1 MKNLIKSL
9 IIATLAIVAITL
21 PMSAKQKSGAVI
33 TFAETTHDFGY
44 IQESGGA
51 VSHEFTFT
59 NTGNKPLIIVSAHAS
74 CGCTKPE
81 FPKKPIEPGKSGV
94 IKITYKPKNRPGAF
108 DKIVSVTSNAKTVHL
123 RIRGC
128 VISATSKK

>member
-1 MKNLIKSL
+1 MKNLI
-9 IIATLAIVAITL
+9 IVIVAIFAIGL
-21 PMSAKQKSGAVI
+21 PMNAKKKSGAII

-51 VSHEFTFT
+51 VSHQFTFT
-59 NTGNKPLIIVSAHAS
+59 NTGTKPLIIVSAHAS

-81 FPKKPIEPGKSGV
+81 FPKKPIEPGKTGV
-94 IKITYKPKNRPGAF
+94 VKITYKPKNRPGAF
-108 DKIVSVTSNAKTVHL
+108 DKIVSITSNAKTVHL

-128 VISATSKK
+128 VISATSTK

>member
-1 MKNLIKSL
+1 MKNLMKSL
-9 IIATLAIVAITL
+9 IIATLAAIAIAL

-81 FPKKPIEPGKSGV
+81 FPKNPIEPGKTGV

-128 VISATSKK
+128 VISATSTK

>member
-1 MKNLIKSL
+1 MKNLI
-9 IIATLAIVAITL
+9 IVIVAIFAIAL
-21 PMSAKQKSGAVI
+21 PINAKKKSGAII

-51 VSHEFTFT
+51 VSHQFTFT
-59 NTGNKPLIIVSAHAS
+59 NTGTKPLIIVSAHAS

-81 FPKKPIEPGKSGV
+81 FPKKPIEPGKTGIV
-94 IKITYKPKNRPGAF
+94 KITYKPKNRPGAF
-108 DKIVSVTSNAKTVHL
+108 DKIVSITSNAKTVHL

>member
-1 MKNLIKSL
+1 MKNLI
-9 IIATLAIVAITL
+9 IVIVAIFAIAL
-21 PMSAKQKSGAVI
+21 PMNAKKKSGAII

-51 VSHEFTFT
+51 VSHQFTFT
-59 NTGNKPLIIVSAHAS
+59 NTGTKPLIIVSAHAS

-81 FPKKPIEPGKSGV
+81 FPKKPIEPGKTGIV
-94 IKITYKPKNRPGAF
+94 KITYKPKNRPGAL
-108 DKIVSVTSNAKTVHL
+108 DKTVSITSNAKTVHL

-128 VISATSKK
+128 VISANSTK

>member
-1 MKNLIKSL
+1 MKNLI
-9 IIATLAIVAITL
+9 IVIVAIFAIVL
-21 PMSAKQKSGAVI
+21 PMNAKKKSGAII

-51 VSHEFTFT
+51 VSHQFTFT
-59 NTGNKPLIIVSAHAS
+59 NTGTKPLIIVSAHAS

-81 FPKKPIEPGKSGV
+81 FPKKPIEPGKTGV
-94 IKITYKPKNRPGAF
+94 VKITYKPKNRPGAF
-108 DKIVSVTSNAKTVHL
+108 DKIVSITSNAKTVHL

-128 VISATSKK
+128 VISATSTK

>member
-1 MKNLIKSL
+1 MKNLI
-9 IIATLAIVAITL
+9 IVIVAIFAIAL
-21 PMSAKQKSGAVI
+21 PMNAKKKSGAII

-44 IQESGGA
+44 IQESGGD
-51 VSHEFTFT
+51 VSHQFTFT
-59 NTGNKPLIIVSAHAS
+59 NTGTKPLIIVSAHAS

-81 FPKKPIEPGKSGV
+81 FPKKPIEPGKTGV
-94 IKITYKPKNRPGAF
+94 VKITYKPKNRPGAF
-108 DKIVSVTSNAKTVHL
+108 DKIVSITSNAKTVHL

>member
-1 MKNLIKSL
+1 MKNLI
-9 IIATLAIVAITL
+9 IVIVAIFAIAL
-21 PMSAKQKSGAVI
+21 PMNAKKKSGAII

-51 VSHEFTFT
+51 VSQQFTFT
-59 NTGNKPLIIVSAHAS
+59 NTGTKPLIIVSAHAS

-81 FPKKPIEPGKSGV
+81 FPKKPIEPGKTGV
-94 IKITYKPKNRPGAF
+94 VKITYKPKNRPGAF
-108 DKIVSVTSNAKTVHL
+108 DKIVSITSNAKTVHL

>member
-1 MKNLIKSL
+1 MKNLI
-9 IIATLAIVAITL
+9 IVIVAIFAIAL
-21 PMSAKQKSGAVI
+21 PMNAKKKSGAII
-33 TFAETTHDFGY
+33 TFAETTHDFGN

-51 VSHEFTFT
+51 VSHQFTFT
-59 NTGNKPLIIVSAHAS
+59 NTGTKPLIIVSAHAS

-81 FPKKPIEPGKSGV
+81 FPKKPIEPGKTGV
-94 IKITYKPKNRPGAF
+94 VKITYKPKNRPGAF
-108 DKIVSVTSNAKTVHL
+108 DKIVSITSNAKTVHL

>member
-1 MKNLIKSL
+1 MKNLI
-9 IIATLAIVAITL
+9 IVIVAIFAIAL
-21 PMSAKQKSGAVI
+21 PMNAKKKSGAII

-51 VSHEFTFT
+51 VSHQFTFT
-59 NTGNKPLIIVSAHAS
+59 NTGTKPLIIVSAHAS

-81 FPKKPIEPGKSGV
+81 FPKKPIEPGKTGV
-94 IKITYKPKNRPGAF
+94 VKITYKPKNRPGAF
-108 DKIVSVTSNAKTVHL
+108 DKIVSITSNAKTVHM

>member
-1 MKNLIKSL
+1 MKNLI
-9 IIATLAIVAITL
+9 IVIVAIFAIAL
-21 PMSAKQKSGAVI
+21 PMNAKKKSGAII

-44 IQESGGA
+44 IQESSGA
-51 VSHEFTFT
+51 VSHQFTFT
-59 NTGNKPLIIVSAHAS
+59 NTGTKPLIIVSAHAS

-81 FPKKPIEPGKSGV
+81 FPKKPIEPGKTGV
-94 IKITYKPKNRPGAF
+94 VKITYKPKNRPGAF
-108 DKIVSVTSNAKTVHL
+108 DKIVSITSNAKTVHL

>member
-1 MKNLIKSL
+1 MKNLI
-9 IIATLAIVAITL
+9 IVIVAIFAIAL
-21 PMSAKQKSGAVI
+21 PMNAKKKSGAII

-51 VSHEFTFT
+51 VSHQFTFT
-59 NTGNKPLIIVSAHAS
+59 NTGTKPLIIVSAHAS

-81 FPKKPIEPGKSGV
+81 CPKKPIEPGKTGV
-94 IKITYKPKNRPGAF
+94 VKITYKPKNRPGAF
-108 DKIVSVTSNAKTVHL
+108 DKIVSITSNAKTVHL

>member
-1 MKNLIKSL
+1 MKNLI
-9 IIATLAIVAITL
+9 IVIVAIFAIAL
-21 PMSAKQKSGAVI
+21 PMNAKKKSGAII

-51 VSHEFTFT
+51 VSHQFSFT
-59 NTGNKPLIIVSAHAS
+59 NTGTKPLIIVSAHAS

-81 FPKKPIEPGKSGV
+81 FPKKPIEPGKTGV
-94 IKITYKPKNRPGAF
+94 VKITYKPKNRPGAF
-108 DKIVSVTSNAKTVHL
+108 DKIVSITSNAKTVHL

>member
-1 MKNLIKSL
+1 MKNLI
-9 IIATLAIVAITL
+9 IVIVAIFAIAL
-21 PMSAKQKSGAVI
+21 PMNAKKKSGAII

-44 IQESGGA
+44 IQESRGA
-51 VSHEFTFT
+51 VSHQFTFT
-59 NTGNKPLIIVSAHAS
+59 NTGTKPLIIVSAHAS

-81 FPKKPIEPGKSGV
+81 FPKKPIEPGKTGV
-94 IKITYKPKNRPGAF
+94 VKITYKPKNRPGAF
-108 DKIVSVTSNAKTVHL
+108 DKIVSITSNAKTVHL

>member
-1 MKNLIKSL
+1 MKNLI
-9 IIATLAIVAITL
+9 IVIVAIFAIAL
-21 PMSAKQKSGAVI
+21 PMNAKKKSGAII

-51 VSHEFTFT
+51 VSHQFTFT
-59 NTGNKPLIIVSAHAS
+59 NTGTKPLIIVSAHAS

-81 FPKKPIEPGKSGV
+81 FPKKPIEPGKTGIV
-94 IKITYKPKNRPGAF
+94 KITYKPKNRPGAF
-108 DKIVSVTSNAKTVHL
+108 DKIVSITSNAKTVHL

-128 VISATSKK
+128 VISANSTK

>member
-1 MKNLIKSL
+1 MKNLI
-9 IIATLAIVAITL
+9 IVIVAIFAIAL
-21 PMSAKQKSGAVI
+21 PMNAKKKSGAII
-33 TFAETTHDFGY
+33 TFAEPTHDFGY

-51 VSHEFTFT
+51 VSHQFTFT
-59 NTGNKPLIIVSAHAS
+59 NTGTKPLIIVSAHAS

-81 FPKKPIEPGKSGV
+81 FPKKPIEPGKTGV
-94 IKITYKPKNRPGAF
+94 VKITYKPKNRPGAF
-108 DKIVSVTSNAKTVHL
+108 DKIVSITSNAKTVHL

>member
-1 MKNLIKSL
+1 MKNLI
-9 IIATLAIVAITL
+9 IVIVAIFAIAL
-21 PMSAKQKSGAVI
+21 PMNAKKKSGAII

-51 VSHEFTFT
+51 VSHQFTFT
-59 NTGNKPLIIVSAHAS
+59 NTGTKPLIIVSAHAS

-81 FPKKPIEPGKSGV
+81 FPKKPIEPGKTGV
-94 IKITYKPKNRPGAF
+94 VKITYKPKNRPGAF
-108 DKIVSVTSNAKTVHL
+108 DKIVSITSNAKTVHL

-128 VISATSKK
+128 VLSATSKK

>member
-1 MKNLIKSL
+1 MKNLI
-9 IIATLAIVAITL
+9 IVIVAIFAIAL
-21 PMSAKQKSGAVI
+21 PMNAKKKSGAII

-51 VSHEFTFT
+51 VSHQFTFT
-59 NTGNKPLIIVSAHAS
+59 NTGTKPLIIVSTHAS

-81 FPKKPIEPGKSGV
+81 FPKKPIEPGKTGV
-94 IKITYKPKNRPGAF
+94 VKITYKPKNRPGAF
-108 DKIVSVTSNAKTVHL
+108 DKIVSTTSNAKTVHL

>member
-1 MKNLIKSL
+1 MKNLI
-9 IIATLAIVAITL
+9 IVIVAIFAIAL
-21 PMSAKQKSGAVI
+21 PMNAKKKSGAII

-51 VSHEFTFT
+51 VSHQFTFT
-59 NTGNKPLIIVSAHAS
+59 NTGTKPLIIVSAHAS

-81 FPKKPIEPGKSGV
+81 FPKKPIEPGKTGIV
-94 IKITYKPKNRPGAF
+94 KITYKPKNRPGAF
-108 DKIVSVTSNAKTVHL
+108 DKIVSITSNAKTVHL

>member
-1 MKNLIKSL
+1 MKNLI
-9 IIATLAIVAITL
+9 IVIVAIFAIAL
-21 PMSAKQKSGAVI
+21 PMNAKKKSGAII

-51 VSHEFTFT
+51 VSHQFTFT
-59 NTGNKPLIIVSAHAS
+59 NTGTKPLIIVSAHAS

-81 FPKKPIEPGKSGV
+81 FPKKPIEPGKTGV
-94 IKITYKPKNRPGAF
+94 VKITYKPKNRPGAF
-108 DKIVSVTSNAKTVHL
+108 DKIVSITSNAKTVHL

-128 VISATSKK
+128 VISATLKK

>member
-1 MKNLIKSL
+1 MKNLMKSL
-9 IIATLAIVAITL
+9 IIATLAVITIAL

-59 NTGNKPLIIVSAHAS
+59 NTGSKPLIIVSAHAS

-81 FPKKPIEPGKSGV
+81 FPKKPIEPGKTGV

-128 VISATSKK
+128 VISATSIK